1 MKLETRSMRRR
12 TLILSATLATA
23 TLAAGLGLGARFAPH
38 AAAESVAPPPAS
50 AITPKTQVPQEARS
64 LSQAFA
70 ATARALRPSV
80 VRIDVE
86 IERPKVSRRE
96 FRHDD
101 VPPDMEHFFEHFFG
115 FGDGFEGLPMPGPG
129 RGTGSG
135 VVIDGAGNIITNSH
149 VAEKASKVTV
159 TFADGREFP
168 AKIVGTDPKTDVAVI
183 RLLNPPAGLVAAR
196 LGDSDALQVGEW
208 VLAIGSPLGLD
219 QSVTAGIISGKGKVT
234 RNVQMSGERMREYI
248 QTDAKINPGNSGG
261 PLVNLQGEV
270 IGINTLINVG
280 PGGAYG
286 FAIPIGQARRV
297 AQVIIRDGH
306 VRHAWLG
313 IGIGDVKDGVKLGV
327 SGEAED
333 KGAPVKGL
341 ARAAWVSQVLPHS
354 PAEQAGVHVGDI
366 VTQIDKQKIEG
377 AADVVDYVSGQK
389 VGDKV
394 KLSFL
399 RDGHPSTAQVTL
411 GELPA
416 HPGEEPGPAVE
427 KDKVGLHL
435 QTLTPDMARLLGMD
449 PEAKGAAVSGVEPG
463 SRAAKAGLH
472 AEDVIVEIDRKPVA
486 SAEEAV
492 SALRAGGK
500 AAHLLR
506 VRRGDTFRFITIP
519 GP

>member
-1 MKLETRSMRRR
+1 MV
-12 TLILSATLATA
+12 LSVIMASAALAT
-23 TLAAGLGLGARFAPH
+23 GLGLGARLSSRGVAQ
-38 AAAESVAPPPAS
+38 AAVPPATPAP

-86 IERPKVSRRE
+86 MERPKMSRRD
-96 FRHDD
+96 FKRDD
-101 VPPDMEHFFEHFFG
+101 VPPEMQPFFEHFFN
-115 FGDGFEGLPMPGPG
+115 FGNGFEGLPTPGPG

-135 VVIDGAGNIITNSH
+135 VVMDGAGNIITNSH
-149 VAEKASKVTV
+149 VAEKATKVTV
-159 TFADGREFP
+159 TFVDGRELP
-168 AKIVGTDPKTDVAVI
+168 AKIVGTDPKTDVAVL

-196 LGDSDALQVGEW
+196 LGDSDALEVGEW

-219 QSVTAGIISGKGKVT
+219 QSVTAGIISGKGKVS
-234 RNVQMSGERMREYI
+234 RNVHMSGERMREYI

-286 FAIPIGQARRV
+286 FAIPISQARRV
-297 AQVIIRDGH
+297 AQMIIRDGH

-313 IGIGDVKDGVKLGV
+313 VGIGDVKDGVAIGAD
-327 SGEAED
+327 GEAEQS
-333 KGAPVKGL
+333 APKSGP
-341 ARAAWVSQVLPHS
+341 ARAAWVSQVIPRG
-354 PAEQAGVHVGDI
+354 PAEQSGVHVGDI
-366 VTQIDKQKIEG
+366 ITQIDKQKIAG
-377 AADVVDYVSGQK
+377 AGDVVDYVSGQK

-394 KLSFL
+394 KLALL
-399 RDGHPSTAQVTL
+399 RDGRPSAVQVTL

-416 HPGEEPGPAVE
+416 QPGEDPGPSVE
-427 KDKVGLHL
+427 KDKVGVHL
-435 QTLTPDMARLLGMD
+435 QDLTPEMARMLGLD
-449 PEAKGAAVSGVEPG
+449 AQAKGAVVSGVEPN
-463 SRAAKAGLH
+463 SRAAKAGLR

-486 SAEEAV
+486 NAEGAV
-492 SALRAGGK
+492 NALRAGGK

-506 VRRGDTFRFITIP
+506 VRRGDTFRFVTIP
-519 GP
+519 GS

>member
-1 MKLETRSMRRR
+1 MRKG
-12 TLILSATLATA
+12 TVVVSV
-23 TLAAGLGLGARFAPH
+23 TLAASALVVGLGLGARFASR
-38 AAAESVAPPPAS
+38 AVAESAVPPA

-86 IERPKVSRRE
+86 IERPKLSRGNFQR
-96 FRHDD
+96 DD
-101 VPPDMEHFFEHFFG
+101 MPPDMEHFFEHFFR
-115 FGDGFEGLPMPGPG
+115 FGDGSEGLPTPGPG
-129 RGTGSG
+129 HGTGSG

-149 VAEKASKVTV
+149 VAEKATKVTV

-168 AKIVGTDPKTDVAVI
+168 AKVVGADPKTDVAVI
-183 RLLNPPAGLVAAR
+183 RLQNPPPGLVAAR
-196 LGDSDALQVGEW
+196 LGDSNALEVGEW

-234 RNVQMSGERMREYI
+234 RNVHMSGERMREYI

-286 FAIPIGQARRV
+286 FAIPISQARRV
-297 AQVIIRDGH
+297 AQMIVRDGH

-313 IGIGDVKDGVKLGV
+313 VAIGDVKDGVKLGMD
-327 SGEAED
+327 GEPGQKDQTA
-333 KGAPVKGL
+333 KAGP
-341 ARAAWVSQVLPHS
+341 ARAAWVSQVLPHG
-354 PAEQAGVHVGDI
+354 PASQAGVHVGDV

-394 KLSFL
+394 KLAFL
-399 RDGHPSTAQVTL
+399 RDGRPGTVQVTL

-416 HPGEEPGPAVE
+416 RPGEEPEAQVE
-427 KDKVGLHL
+427 KDRIGVQL
-435 QTLTPDMARLLGMD
+435 QTLTPDMARMLGMD
-449 PEAKGAAVSGVEPG
+449 QGTKGAVISGVEPDG
-463 SRAAKAGLH
+463 RAAKAGLR
-472 AEDVIVEIDRKPVA
+472 AEDVIVEIDRKPVT

-492 SALRAGGK
+492 SALRAAGRSG
-500 AAHLLR
+500 HLLR
-506 VRRGDTFRFITIP
+506 IRHGDTFRFVTIP
-519 GP
+519 PQ

>member
-1 MKLETRSMRRR
+1 MRRR
-12 TLILSATLATA
+12 TLVLSTTLATA
-23 TLAAGLGLGARFAPH
+23 ALATGLGLGVRFAPH
-38 AAAESVAPPPAS
+38 AAAESAAPPS

-64 LSQAFA
+64 MSQAFA

-86 IERPKVSRRE
+86 IERPKMARRDSQ
-96 FRHDD
+96 RGD
-101 VPPDMEHFFEHFFG
+101 VPPEMERFFEHFFG
-115 FGDGFEGLPMPGPG
+115 FGDGEGLPMPGPG

-149 VAEKASKVTV
+149 VAEKATKVTV

-168 AKIVGTDPKTDVAVI
+168 ATVVGADPKTDVAVI
-183 RLLNPPAGLVAAR
+183 RLQNPPAGLVAAR
-196 LGDSDALQVGEW
+196 LGDSSALEVGEW

-234 RNVQMSGERMREYI
+234 RNVHMSGERMREYI

-286 FAIPIGQARRV
+286 FAIPISQARKV
-297 AQVIIRDGH
+297 AQMIIRDGR

-313 IGIGDVKDGVKLGV
+313 VAVGDVKDGAKLGPD
-327 SGEAED
+327 GEPEQ
-333 KGAPVKGL
+333 KGPSAKSEPE
-341 ARAAWVSQVLPHS
+341 RAAWVSQVLPS
-354 PAEQAGVHVGDI
+354 GPANQAGVHVGDLI
-366 VTQIDKQKIEG
+366 TQIDKQKIQG

-389 VGDKV
+389 VGDTV
-394 KLSFL
+394 KLTLL
-399 RDGHPSTAQVTL
+399 RDGRPTSLQVTL

-416 HPGEEPGPAVE
+416 RPGEEPGPRVE
-427 KDKVGLHL
+427 KEKIGVHL
-435 QTLTPDMARLLGMD
+435 QTLTPDIARMLGMD
-449 PEAKGAAVSGVEPG
+449 AQAKGSVVSGVDPQ
-463 SRAAKAGLH
+463 SRAAKAGLR
-472 AEDVIVEIDRKPVA
+472 ADDVIVEIDRKPIS

-492 SALRAGGK
+492 GALRAPGK
-500 AAHLLR
+500 GEHLLR
-506 VRRGDTFRFITIP
+506 VWRGDTFHLVTIP
-519 GP
+519 PP